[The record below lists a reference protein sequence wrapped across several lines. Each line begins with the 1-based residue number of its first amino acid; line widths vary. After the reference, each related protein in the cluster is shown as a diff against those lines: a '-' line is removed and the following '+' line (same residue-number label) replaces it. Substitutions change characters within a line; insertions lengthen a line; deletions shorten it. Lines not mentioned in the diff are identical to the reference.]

1 MSKLCPTVGLTAM
14 THGVT
19 LILCLTVGHLVE
31 VVMEKAKDMY
41 QRKVRF
47 PEDVRKAIERSGE
60 EQCRQFNTELIYQL
74 RKAYGLIGVKN
85 AQP

>member
-1 MSKLCPTVGLTAM
+1 M

>member
-1 MSKLCPTVGLTAM
+1 MP
-14 THGVT
+14 HGVT

-31 VVMEKAKDMY
+31 AVMEKAKDMY

>member
-1 MSKLCPTVGLTAM
+1 M

-19 LILCLTVGHLVE
+19 LILCLTVGHLTE
-31 VVMEKAKDMY
+31 VVMEKAKNMY

>member
-1 MSKLCPTVGLTAM
+1 M
-14 THGVT
+14 T

>member
-1 MSKLCPTVGLTAM
+1 M

-85 AQP
+85 AQS

>member
-1 MSKLCPTVGLTAM
+1 M

-19 LILCLTVGHLVE
+19 LVLCLTVGHLVE

-85 AQP
+85 AQS

>member
-1 MSKLCPTVGLTAM
+1 M

-19 LILCLTVGHLVE
+19 LVLCLTVGHLVE